1 MVRSSMPVVTLR
13 KCDDRHVK
21 ASPDEL
27 ARYRSRKD
35 RDVFRSPMTAVPFAS
50 VIVPVGGDAVR
61 LEWVLAG
68 LMAQTTTNFE
78 VVVCSEAGPRSIRPV
93 VLRFSDRLE
102 LRWRRGPKR
111 DTGSGAAR
119 NHAVRASKGA
129 LLIFLDGHMVPDPDF
144 VEAHVAHY
152 SSDIAVCGYRRHF
165 PMERGIVPRGALEIE
180 QSCAGVLKPSA
191 ARARSRIASR

>member
-27 ARYRSRKD
+27 ARYRSSKD

-68 LMAQTTTNFE
+68 LMAQTTTNFDADNDE
-78 VVVCSEAGPRSIRPV
+78 FRGDRVLGGRSAEHPAGRAALQRS
-93 VLRFSDRLE
+93 
-102 LRWRRGPKR
+102 
-111 DTGSGAAR
+111 A
-119 NHAVRASKGA
+119 
-129 LLIFLDGHMVPDPDF
+129 
-144 VEAHVAHY
+144 
-152 SSDIAVCGYRRHF
+152 
-165 PMERGIVPRGALEIE
+165 
-180 QSCAGVLKPSA
+180 
-191 ARARSRIASR
+191 